1 MVYLHNK
8 YLKGKNTFFFCRKN
22 LAELDKL
29 LEEIASN
36 PQPVANDYQLRLRN
50 LQVKIKLTLGDAK
63 ISSNNED
70 GGTLRDR
77 LVNLQGKLEDVKNSI
92 ESSNAQIDEAKKKSD
107 TAKTDVDN
115 AKDVIATARESLR
128 VSQIQTNVM
137 SRLSGFA
144 LNLIHYENT

>member
-1 MVYLHNK
+1 M
-8 YLKGKNTFFFCRKN
+8 
-22 LAELDKL
+22 AELDKL

-92 ESSNAQIDEAKKKSD
+92 ESSNGQIVEAKKKSD

-115 AKDVIATARESLR
+115 AKEVIAKARESLR
-128 VSQIQTNVM
+128 VSQIHAT
-137 SRLSGFA
+137 LS
-144 LNLIHYENT
+144 NTFRIRNESFSFIYLD